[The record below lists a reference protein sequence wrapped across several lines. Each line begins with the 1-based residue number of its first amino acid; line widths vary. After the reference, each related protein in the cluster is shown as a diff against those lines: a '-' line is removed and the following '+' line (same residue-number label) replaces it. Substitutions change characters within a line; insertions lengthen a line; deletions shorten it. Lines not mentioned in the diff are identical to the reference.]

1 MRTNRVVDRRVNLLR
16 SRPLVGWLSEVC
28 LAPADGVYDLL
39 ADLSSH
45 LAWGGGRRSKR
56 SRLLWLD
63 APPGPAQVGTEF
75 TTSGEDSMARMI
87 DGSVVTE
94 ATRPFTFEFVTESAW
109 ELKRGGRRADCTIVH
124 RYDVAPT
131 TYGCRVTYTIRIT
144 RMSALPGPL
153 AILRI
158 PGLRRIAKHRYV
170 GSLRG
175 GFRNLLQMAE
185 SVRGEGGRATWKREP
200 GPALCPGR
208 PIHSE
213 RSQS

>member
-1 MRTNRVVDRRVNLLR
+1 MRTNRVVDRRVNRLR
-16 SRPLVGWLSEVC
+16 KRPAVGRLSEVC
-28 LAPADGVYDLL
+28 MAPAEGVYDLL

-45 LAWGGGRRSKR
+45 LAWGGRRRSKR
-56 SRLLWLD
+56 SRLLSLD
-63 APPGPAQVGTEF
+63 APPGSAQVGTEF
-75 TTSGEDSMARMI
+75 TSSGEDSVVRMI

-131 TYGCRVTYTIRIT
+131 THGCRVTYAIRIT

-153 AILRI
+153 ATFRI
-158 PGLRRIAKHRYV
+158 PGLRWIAMRLSV
-170 GSLRG
+170 GSLKG

-185 SVRGEGGRATWKREP
+185 EREKRGGMGRLEA
-200 GPALCPGR
+200 
-208 PIHSE
+208 
-213 RSQS
+213 